1 VKPHFSPLPRTFEG
15 NLTNFVQLST
25 ILFLKNG
32 LSKSNVFLSYSRMR
46 NLVLTAFILISEA
59 VFASEWENI
68 ADVNFINDCV
78 EKDRKLFLATSG
90 GIVEFDPYSGDW
102 RVFTNIDGVAGL
114 DVNCVALSPSGELW
128 YGSSNGALGYLSG
141 GGFINFPDFRFS
153 GIGINDVCPSGDV
166 FWLATSKGISLF
178 RRMSDFQVGEIV
190 GNFWSLG
197 ELSRESPIFSV
208 VLFDGRI
215 WGGGEGVVVAADTSY
230 ETVNLSAPDSWESFG
245 VSGRVNQLFAWGG
258 ALFAGT
264 SNGIYRLE
272 DTVFSLVGLERDDV
286 FGFFVRADSLYATTA
301 WGVYRS
307 ADGENWRRLLSA
319 PKKAHCGLML
329 ADTAWVGYHRGYGF
343 ITDEEVTRYVFPS
356 PCGYGFSGLYIS
368 GDDIYLAAKPYG
380 ASYRKDGEWVS
391 LTTYNPMPN
400 GEEVPVGSRVISS
413 WAILPDRNGAIWIGT
428 WGQGLLVMYPDDNLW
443 SVFADSTG
451 PISTARGAGV
461 DYEVI
466 PKLGEDS
473 DGNIWAFVFDPANDT
488 AIVVWSYDALVS
500 FPYPEP
506 DSSNA
511 YFFTRYELSSANFQ
525 SFLFDSG
532 KLWLGYIDG
541 GLDCLDY
548 GGTLSDKSDDVLT
561 HFSTD
566 DGLPSNVVN
575 DLALDDDGRLWIATD
590 QGLCYYD
597 PSYDFIQEVA
607 LPNDLSLNV
616 LAVAIDRWGDKWV
629 GTSDGACIIFADN
642 ASSQTIRSKFSLT
655 GDVNERS
662 GLLSDYVSDIHI
674 DDDRGV
680 VTFVTDRGVSSLS
693 ITEVGDGEVSLVVY
707 PNPFVIEYGSAG
719 ELTVSGVPLDAE
731 VFIYTSSG
739 ELVRY
744 FPKWTVG
751 FDAKVRWDGRNGSGE
766 LVSSG
771 IYIVVAR
778 GASSTGKAKFAI
790 VR

>member
-1 VKPHFSPLPRTFEG
+1 M
-15 NLTNFVQLST
+15 
-25 ILFLKNG
+25 
-32 LSKSNVFLSYSRMR
+32 SKSNVFLSYSRMR
-46 NLVLTAFILISEA
+46 NLIFTMFLLISQA

-78 EKDRKLFLATSG
+78 ENGGELFFATSG
-90 GIVEFDPYSGDW
+90 GIVEFDPYSRNW

-141 GGFINFPDFRFS
+141 NSFINFPDFRFS
-153 GIGINDVCPSGDV
+153 GIGINDICPSGNV

-178 RRMSDFQVGEIV
+178 RRMSDFQVGEIA
-190 GNFWSLG
+190 GNFWGLG
-197 ELSRESPIFSV
+197 ELPRESPVFSV
-208 VLFDGRI
+208 TLFDGRI
-215 WGGGEGVVVAADTSY
+215 WGGGEDIVVAADTSY
-230 ETVNLSAPDSWESFG
+230 ETVNLSAPDNWESFG
-245 VSGRVNQLFAWGG
+245 ISGQVNRFFAWDGT
-258 ALFAGT
+258 LFAGT
-264 SNGIYRLE
+264 SNGVYRLE

-286 FGFFVRADSLYATTA
+286 FDLFVRADSLYAATA
-301 WGVYRS
+301 WGLYRS
-307 ADGENWRRLLSA
+307 VDGEDWRRLSSA
-319 PKKAHCGLML
+319 PKKAHCGVVL

-343 ITDEEVTRYVFPS
+343 ITDEEVVRYIFPS
-356 PCGYGFSGLYIS
+356 PCGYGFSGVYIS

-380 ASYRKDGEWVS
+380 ASYRKNGEWVS
-391 LTTYNPMPN
+391 LTTYNPMPD
-400 GEEVPVGSRVISS
+400 GEDVPVGSRIISS

-428 WGQGLLVMYPDDNLW
+428 WGQGLLVMYPDDIQW

-451 PISTARGAGV
+451 PVSTARGVGAN
-461 DYEVI
+461 YEVI
-466 PKLGEDS
+466 PELGEDS
-473 DGNIWAFVFDPANDT
+473 EGNIWAFVFDPANDT
-488 AIVVWSYDALVS
+488 AIVVWSHSALDS
-500 FPYPEP
+500 FPYSEP

-511 YFFTRYELSSANFQ
+511 YFFTRNELSSANFQ

-548 GGTLSDKSDDVLT
+548 GGTLSDRSDDVLT

-566 DGLPSNVVN
+566 DGLPSNMVN
-575 DLALDDDGRLWIATD
+575 DLALDKDGRLWIATD

-597 PSYDFIQEVA
+597 PSYGFIQQVA

-616 LAVAIDRWGDKWV
+616 LAVAIDRWDDKWV
-629 GTSDGACIIFADN
+629 GTSDGACVIFADN
-642 ASSQTIRSKFSLT
+642 ISTQTIRSSFSLT
-655 GDVNERS
+655 GDVDEHS
-662 GLLSDYVSDIHI
+662 GLISDYVSGIHI
-674 DDDRGV
+674 NDDHGI
-680 VTFVTDRGVSSLS
+680 VTFITDRGLSSLLIAETS
-693 ITEVGDGEVSLVVY
+693 ADEISLLVY
-707 PNPFVIEYGSAG
+707 PNPFVIEYDSPS

-739 ELVRY
+739 ELVHY

-751 FDAKVRWDGRNGSGE
+751 FDTKVHWDGRNGSGE
-766 LVSSG
+766 LVASG

-778 GASSTGKAKFAI
+778 GDSSTGKAKFAI